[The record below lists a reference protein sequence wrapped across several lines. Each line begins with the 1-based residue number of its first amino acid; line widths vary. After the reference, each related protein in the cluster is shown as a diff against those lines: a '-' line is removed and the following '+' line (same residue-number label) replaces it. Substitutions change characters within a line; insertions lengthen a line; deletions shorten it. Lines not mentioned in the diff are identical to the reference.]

1 MINSSVYLCEKSD
14 SEADATDPAPDAAE
28 GGGGGGTVS
37 EETASVLKRK
47 RA

>member
-14 SEADATDPAPDAAE
+14 SEADATDPAADAAE
-28 GGGGGGTVS
+28 GGGGTVS
-37 EETASVLKRK
+37 EETKSVLKRK